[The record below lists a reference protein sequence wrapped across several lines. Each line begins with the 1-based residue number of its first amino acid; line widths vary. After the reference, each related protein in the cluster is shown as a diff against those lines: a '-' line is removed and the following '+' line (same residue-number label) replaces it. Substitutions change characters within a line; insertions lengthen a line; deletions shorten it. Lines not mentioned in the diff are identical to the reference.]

1 MKNILYIILGAI
13 FGFVLIESQVVSWF
27 RIQEMF
33 LFDSFHM
40 YGVIGTAI
48 FTAGIALQLIRYYHR
63 RKQSTPQELKHR
75 ELDTGTVVGGIIFG
89 LGWSITG
96 ACPGPIYSLVGNT
109 AWIYLIVLLSAALGV
124 LIYGYTL
131 GRKN

>member
-1 MKNILYIILGAI
+1 MKNIFYLIIGTI
-13 FGFVLIESQVVSWF
+13 FGFTLVNSQVVSWF

-40 YGVIGTAI
+40 YGVIGTAVVSAAI
-48 FTAGIALQLIRYYHR
+48 FIFILKKTQPKTLDNETLIF
-63 RKQSTPQELKHR
+63 KER
-75 ELDTGTVVGGIIFG
+75 ELNKGTVIGGILFG

-109 AWIYLIVLLSAALGV
+109 AFIYIIVLLSALIGV
-124 LIYGYTL
+124 LIYG
-131 GRKN
+131 KIIAK